1 MKISR
6 TFDILDSN
14 IRNYPR
20 EVSIAGRYEN
30 KWITWSP
37 ERYRDE
43 VNLVSYA
50 LLAMGLKK
58 GDRVATITGN
68 RPEWNLV
75 DMALSQAA
83 MVHVP
88 VYPTIG
94 TEEYEY
100 ILKHSEVKVIFISN
114 GGIYRKIS
122 EVLPSLPSVKE
133 VISFDDTGELRHFSD
148 ILETGRKNE
157 ESHRPELITIRD
169 SILPSDLLTIIY
181 TSGTTGNPKG
191 VMLSHNNLISNA
203 LAINEIHPLGYG
215 HRAMSFLPLCHVY
228 ERMVNYHFQSK
239 GMSIYYI
246 ENMANLTDLI
256 NEVKP
261 HVMNTVPRLL
271 EKIYDGI
278 INKGKNLTGIK
289 KQLFFW
295 AVKLG
300 LKYELSGKGALYKLK
315 LAIAGKL
322 IFSKWREALGGELIL
337 VVSGGAAL
345 QQRLARIFWAA
356 GIPVIEGYGLTESSP
371 VIAVNPFIKR
381 EVMFGTVGPAID
393 GVEVKIAEDG
403 EILTRGPHVM
413 MGYYK
418 EPEMTRE
425 VIDSEGWLHT
435 GDIGTLVEGK
445 WLKITDRKKEIFK
458 LSAGKYIAPQAIE
471 NRLKES
477 LFIEQAMVV
486 GENQKFASALIS
498 PNFQFLHDWC
508 SRHEIQY
515 RDNMELITKKDV
527 ISRLGKEVTEI
538 NKMVGSH
545 EQIKRIRLVAE
556 EWSQITGE
564 LSPTLKLKRNL
575 LHKKYGD
582 LIQEIYHLNG
592 EQ

>member
-14 IRNYPR
+14 IKNYPR
-20 EVSIAGRYEN
+20 EVSIAGRYDN

-43 VNLVSYA
+43 VNLVSYT

-88 VYPTIG
+88 IYPTIG

-148 ILETGRKNE
+148 IIETGRKNE
-157 ESHRPELITIRD
+157 ESYRQELITIRD

-256 NEVKP
+256 KEVKP

-278 INKGKNLTGIK
+278 INKGKNLAGIK

-295 AVKLG
+295 AVNIG

-371 VIAVNPFIKR
+371 VIAVNPFIKS

-515 RDNMELITKKDV
+515 RDNMELIANKDV